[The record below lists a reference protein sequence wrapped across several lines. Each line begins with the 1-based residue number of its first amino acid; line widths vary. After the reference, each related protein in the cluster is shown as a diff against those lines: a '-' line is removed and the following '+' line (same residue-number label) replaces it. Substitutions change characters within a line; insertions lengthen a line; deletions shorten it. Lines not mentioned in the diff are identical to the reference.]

1 MVTGRCE
8 KCGKKTEKKCKVLDR
23 TAFWCGCGYSEKRYG
38 DPRFVAKA
46 KRGRPPTER
55 GAGNPHPGRKLG
67 RVSEEDWQIIQ
78 AAFEAE
84 KAEGKATTF
93 TAWAV
98 RRLKRKR

>member
-8 KCGKKTEKKCKVLDR
+8 KCGKKTEKQCKVLGR

-38 DPRFVAKA
+38 DPRFVELVK

-55 GAGNPHPGRKLG
+55 GAYTPNPGRKLG
-67 RVSEEDWQIIQ
+67 RVSEEDWSVIQ
-78 AAFEAE
+78 ANFAASGEA
-84 KAEGKATTF
+84 TF

-98 RRLKRKR
+98 KRLKRKR